1 MTHINREF
9 SLSKLAQQIGLALTL
24 TLSAPVFAEESAP
37 LPNSVTIQQLLD
49 ITRSKSPR
57 FAALRQRIEMAD
69 ADVVAA
75 GVLPNPRISYG
86 RYDLLTRQ
94 NTMYDGNVQQQ
105 VTLEVP
111 VLIAGQR
118 GKRVEAAERKVDATA
133 AEIEAE
139 FVGLIHEEWQLF
151 VKQLADQQRL
161 AVLDETVHYMD
172 HLAEIVSGREAAG
185 NASRYDLLRIEIEA
199 KNARTRLE
207 TLRNDLSATI
217 ADLGILLGMP
227 DWKPQAQ
234 GTLTS
239 LGVPDDINRLWTD
252 AERIQPDIE
261 AARRGTVAADADLQR
276 AERERWPVPTFQ
288 VGTVFTDQPYGN
300 TSFAGVA
307 VDIPIFDSG
316 QGAVAKAS
324 ADKQASILQQ
334 QMTTA
339 RTQAALARAVD
350 LLTRRRETR
359 QNFEHN
365 VVEKLTDLKNMGEA
379 SYRFG
384 KGSLLELLDASRS
397 RTDTRMTQ
405 LDLLQAEIE
414 AELDVLHTSGLLI
427 NSVENNSAAKTD
439 GL

>member
-1 MTHINREF
+1 MTHVNRKF
-9 SLSKLAQQIGLALTL
+9 RLSKLAQQIGLALTL
-24 TLSAPVFAEESAP
+24 TLSYPSFAEESAP
-37 LPNSVTIQQLLD
+37 LPDSVTIQQLLE
-49 ITRSKSPR
+49 ITRNKSPR
-57 FAALRQRIEMAD
+57 FAALRQRIEMAG

-118 GKRVEAAERKVDATA
+118 GKRVEAAEKKVDATA

-139 FVGLIHEEWQLF
+139 FVGLIHDEWLLF
-151 VKQLADQQRL
+151 VKQLADQQRV
-161 AVLDETVHYMD
+161 AVLGETVNYME

-217 ADLGILLGMP
+217 ADLGILLGMS

-234 GTLTS
+234 GTLAS
-239 LGVPDDINRLWTD
+239 LGVPDDINRLWTH
-252 AERIQPDIE
+252 AERMQPDIE
-261 AARRGTVAADADLQR
+261 VARRGTAAADADLQR

-288 VGTVFTDQPYGN
+288 IGTVFTDQPYGN
-300 TSFAGVA
+300 TSFAGIS
-307 VDIPIFDSG
+307 VDIPIFDRG

-324 ADKQASILQQ
+324 ADKQASILQHEL
-334 QMTTA
+334 TTA
-339 RTQAALARAVD
+339 RTRAALERAVE
-350 LLTRRRETR
+350 LLSRRRETR
-359 QNFEHN
+359 VNFERN
-365 VVEKLTDLKNMGEA
+365 VIQKLADLKNMGEA
-379 SYRFG
+379 SYRLG

-397 RTDTRMTQ
+397 RTETRLTQ

-414 AELDVLHTSGLLI
+414 AELAVLRASGLLV
-427 NSVENNSAAKTD
+427 NSIEHNADSRSGA
-439 GL
+439 L